1 MAAYSP
7 QGLCPACMLQAG
19 LDTPPTSSSPST
31 VDSKSGDPEPAQEM
45 PTSIGGYQILQEIG
59 RGGMG
64 VVYLAEQKEPV
75 RRRVALKIIK
85 LGMDTQQVI
94 RRFEA
99 ERQALAMM
107 DHSNIAKVLDA
118 GATDTGRPYFVM
130 ELVRGPKITD
140 YCDQHALSTEE
151 RLNLFLQVG
160 RAVHHAHQKG
170 VIHRDLK
177 PSNILV
183 SVQDGVPVPK
193 VIDFGL
199 AKATGLSLTTKT
211 VYTAFEQ
218 VIGTPAYMSPEQAQS
233 GGVEIDAR
241 SDIYSL
247 GVLLYELLTGR
258 TPFDTEDLL
267 RAGLDAMR
275 RKIREDEP
283 PRPSTRLT
291 SLTNDELTKVAK
303 CRKAE
308 TANLVSLV
316 RGDLDWIVMKALE
329 KERARRYDNASGLV
343 EDIQRYLS
351 DEAIV
356 ARPPSHLYRFGKLL
370 RRNRLSIVA
379 TSAVVCLFVVLALK
393 VWPPIKASFK
403 AHRIKADLAGL
414 VLQPTPWVDGEQL
427 QFDVTL
433 AGSNTGSIHCEF
445 KAGQTN
451 GQTVWRLMEDFDRG
465 IPIRYRLEADANT
478 FTPVHSRVEFG
489 KDVFDVSY
497 QSDHADVKMPSKA
510 EPVKVALDGRVFD
523 YLGLDQVMRRL
534 PLGPGYKISLPVLK
548 CDTAAIDQFE
558 IEVTGLETITVPAG
572 TYPCFKLKSNY
583 GRTFWYSTDPHRYL
597 IKTKEGEEITT
608 LVSPLAK

>member
-1 MAAYSP
+1 
-7 QGLCPACMLQAG
+7 MLQAG
-19 LDTPPTSSSPST
+19 LETSPSSSSST
-31 VDSKSGDPEPAQEM
+31 LDSKTGGPEQTEQM
-45 PTSIGGYQILQEIG
+45 PGSIGGYQILQEIG

-151 RLNLFLQVG
+151 RLSLFMQVG

-170 VIHRDLK
+170 IIHRDLK
-177 PSNILV
+177 PSNVLV
-183 SVQDGVPVPK
+183 TVQDGVPVPK

-199 AKATGLSLTTKT
+199 AKATGPSLTTKT

-233 GGVEIDAR
+233 GGVEIDTR

-291 SLTNDELTKVAK
+291 SLTNEELTKVAK
-303 CRKAE
+303 CRKSE

-329 KERARRYDNASGLV
+329 KERARRYDSASGLV
-343 EDIQRYLS
+343 MDIQRYLNN
-351 DEAIV
+351 EAID
-356 ARPPSHLYRFGKLL
+356 ARPPSHFYRFGRLL

-379 TSAVVCLFVVLALK
+379 TSAVLCLFVVLALK
-393 VWPPIKASFK
+393 VWPAIKASYK
-403 AHRIKADLAGL
+403 AYRIKAALASL
-414 VLQPTPWVDGEQL
+414 VLQPTPWVDGEEM
-427 QFDVTL
+427 QFDVSL
-433 AGSNTGSIHCEF
+433 AGTKVGNLVYTI

-451 GQTVWRLMEDFDRG
+451 GQKIWRLQDDLNAG
-465 IPIRYRLEADANT
+465 IPTRFFIEAEANT
-478 FTPVHSRVEFG
+478 FSPIHSRSESG
-489 KDVFDVSY
+489 KVVFDVTY
-497 QSDHADVKMPSKA
+497 QADHADAITPYKA
-510 EPVKVALDGRVFD
+510 EARKIALDGPVFD
-523 YLGLDQVMRRL
+523 YLAIDQLMRRL
-534 PLGPGYKISLPVLK
+534 PLEPGYKISLPVVK
-548 CDTAAIDQFE
+548 PDAPKVVQFG
-558 IEVTGLETITVPAG
+558 IEVSGPETVTVPAG
-572 TYPCFKLKSNY
+572 TFQCFKLKSDD
-583 GRTFWYSTDPHRYL
+583 GVTFWYSTNLHRYL
-597 IKTKEGEEITT
+597 VKETQEGMITT
-608 LVSPLAK
+608 LAAVRP